1 MLFQNIKKVRYLKH
15 YNLRKCYFMADELQH
30 SSKNIASLDIQAK
43 ELGIGGDLSPETDEI
58 LYKKRM
64 QKRKEVQSKRLKV
77 RKTKKGL
84 LIVFTG
90 NGKGKTTASL
100 GMALRT
106 IGHGHKVAIIQFIK
120 GGWTTGEEKA
130 LKNLSSNISWQALG
144 EGFTWETQ
152 DRVRDKELVK
162 EAWQIAKKFIIDES
176 YKLVILDEINIA
188 TKLGYL
194 SPGEIIKF
202 IKSLNNRKNH
212 IVLTGRGASESI
224 INQAD
229 LVTEMKLIRHP
240 FKEQGIKAQECVEF

>member
-1 MLFQNIKKVRYLKH
+1 MTGKEKTSPSKIT
-15 YNLRKCYFMADELQH
+15 NLDF
-30 SSKNIASLDIQAK
+30 QAK
-43 ELGIGGDLSPETDEI
+43 DLGIGGNFSPETNEK

-64 QKRKEVQSKRLKV
+64 QKRKDVQTKRLKI
-77 RKTKKGL
+77 RKSKKGL

-130 LKNLSSNISWQALG
+130 LKMLSPNIAWHSLG

-152 DRVRDKELVK
+152 DRVRDEELVK
-162 EAWQIAKKFIIDES
+162 EAWQVAKTFIKDES
-176 YKLVILDEINIA
+176 YKLIILDEINIA

-194 SPGEIIKF
+194 SPNEISTF
-202 IKSLNNRKNH
+202 IESLDNRKNH

-224 INQAD
+224 IKQAD
-229 LVTEMKLIRHP
+229 LVTEMKLIKHP
-240 FKEQGIKAQECVEF
+240 FKEQGVRAQECIEF

>member
-1 MLFQNIKKVRYLKH
+1 MTKEHLSSENIL
-15 YNLRKCYFMADELQH
+15 ELDH
-30 SSKNIASLDIQAK
+30 QAK
-43 ELGIGGDLSPETDEI
+43 QLGIGGMISPEQDES
-58 LYKKRM
+58 LYKQRM
-64 QKRKEVQSKRLKV
+64 QQRKDIQSKRIKI
-77 RKTKKGL
+77 RKEKKGL

-120 GGWTTGEEKA
+120 GGWHTGEEKA
-130 LKNLSSNISWQALG
+130 LKNLSSNISWHSLG

-152 DRVRDKELVK
+152 NRIRDEKLVK
-162 EAWQIAKKFIIDES
+162 EAWQLAKNYIKDES
-176 YKLVILDEINIA
+176 YKLIILDEINIA

-194 SPGEIIKF
+194 TSEEIITF
-202 IKSLNNRKNH
+202 IKSLNKRKNH

-224 INQAD
+224 INYAD

-240 FKEQGIKAQECVEF
+240 FKEQGIKAQKCVEF

>member
-1 MLFQNIKKVRYLKH
+1 MIINNIDSMPDKENSSSRKKTDL
-15 YNLRKCYFMADELQH
+15 DLQA
-30 SSKNIASLDIQAK
+30 I
-43 ELGIGGDLSPETDEI
+43 ELGIGGNLSPETDER

-64 QKRKEVQSKRLKV
+64 QKRKDIQSKRLKE
-77 RKTKKGL
+77 RDTKKGL

-120 GGWTTGEEKA
+120 GSWTTGEEKA
-130 LKNLSSNISWQALG
+130 LKNLSSNISWHSLG

-152 DRVRDKELVK
+152 DRVRDEELVK
-162 EAWQIAKKFIIDES
+162 EAWKVAKNYILNES

-194 SPGEIIKF
+194 SPDEIISF
-202 IKSLNNRKNH
+202 IQSLNNRKNH

-240 FKEQGIKAQECVEF
+240 FKEQGIKAQACIEF

>member
-1 MLFQNIKKVRYLKH
+1 MQEKPSSSEKIF
-15 YNLRKCYFMADELQH
+15 NLD
-30 SSKNIASLDIQAK
+30 NQANK
-43 ELGIGGDLSPETDEI
+43 LGMGGKLSPDIDERT
-58 LYKKRM
+58 YKKRM
-64 QKRKEVQSKRLKV
+64 QQRKDIQAERLQI

-106 IGHGHKVAIIQFIK
+106 IGHGYKVAIIQFIK

-130 LKNLSSNISWQALG
+130 LKNLSPNISWQSLG

-152 DRVRDKELVK
+152 DRIRDEKLVQ
-162 EAWQIAKKFIIDES
+162 EAWQLAKKYIQNES
-176 YKLVILDEINIA
+176 YKLIILDEINIA

-194 SPGEIIKF
+194 TPEEIITF
-202 IKSLNNRKNH
+202 LKSLNNRKNH
-212 IVLTGRGASESI
+212 VVLTGRGASDSI
-224 INQAD
+224 INYAD

-240 FKEQGIKAQECVEF
+240 FKEQGIKAQKCVEF

>member
-1 MLFQNIKKVRYLKH
+1 MQEKPSSSEKIF
-15 YNLRKCYFMADELQH
+15 NLD
-30 SSKNIASLDIQAK
+30 NQANK
-43 ELGIGGDLSPETDEI
+43 LGMGGKLSPDNDESS
-58 LYKKRM
+58 YKKRM
-64 QKRKEVQSKRLKV
+64 QQRKDIQAERLQI

-106 IGHGHKVAIIQFIK
+106 IGHGYKVAIIQFIK

-130 LKNLSSNISWQALG
+130 LKSFSSNLTWHSLG

-152 DRVRDKELVK
+152 DRIRDEKLVQ
-162 EAWQIAKKFIIDES
+162 EAWQLAKKYIQNES
-176 YKLVILDEINIA
+176 YKLIILDEINIA

-194 SPGEIIKF
+194 APEEIITF
-202 IKSLNNRKNH
+202 LKSLNSRKNH
-212 IVLTGRGASESI
+212 IVLTGRGASNSI
-224 INQAD
+224 INYAD

-240 FKEQGIKAQECVEF
+240 FKEQGIKAQKCVEF

>member
-1 MLFQNIKKVRYLKH
+1 MQEN
-15 YNLRKCYFMADELQH
+15 NLSTEKL
-30 SSKNIASLDIQAK
+30 SNLDRQAQSI
-43 ELGIGGDLSPETDEI
+43 GIGGKVSPENDEL
-58 LYKKRM
+58 LYKERM
-64 QKRKEVQSKRLKV
+64 QERKNIQLERLKE

-106 IGHGHKVAIIQFIK
+106 IGHGYKVAIIQFIK

-130 LKNLSSNISWQALG
+130 LRDLSPDISWHALG

-152 DRVRDKELVK
+152 DRIRDEKLVK
-162 EAWQIAKKFIIDES
+162 EAWDLARKYINNES

-194 SPGEIIKF
+194 DPDEIITFMKTL
-202 IKSLNNRKNH
+202 KNRRNH
-212 IVLTGRGASESI
+212 VVLTGRGASETI
-224 INQAD
+224 INYAD
-229 LVTEMKLIRHP
+229 LVTEMKLIKHP
-240 FKEQGIKAQECVEF
+240 FKEQGVKAQKCVEF

>member
-1 MLFQNIKKVRYLKH
+1 M
-15 YNLRKCYFMADELQH
+15 
-30 SSKNIASLDIQAK
+30 
-43 ELGIGGDLSPETDEI
+43 GGKLSPDSDES

-64 QKRKEVQSKRLKV
+64 QQRKDIQSERLQI

-90 NGKGKTTASL
+90 NGKGKTTAAL

-106 IGHGHKVAIIQFIK
+106 IGHGYKVAVIQFIK

-130 LKNLSSNISWQALG
+130 FKNLSSTISWHSLG

-152 DRVRDKELVK
+152 DRIRDEKLVH
-162 EAWQIAKKFIIDES
+162 EAWELAKEYIKNES
-176 YKLVILDEINIA
+176 YKLIILDEINIA

-194 SPGEIIKF
+194 DSEEIITF
-202 IKSLNNRKNH
+202 LKSLNNRKNH
-212 IVLTGRGASESI
+212 IVLTGRGASDSI
-224 INQAD
+224 LNYAD

-240 FKEQGIKAQECVEF
+240 FKEQGIKAQKCVEF

>member
-1 MLFQNIKKVRYLKH
+1 MQEEPLYSEKMS
-15 YNLRKCYFMADELQH
+15 NLD
-30 SSKNIASLDIQAK
+30 NQAR
-43 ELGIGGDLSPETDEI
+43 ELGMGGKLSLEGDESS
-58 LYKKRM
+58 YKKRM
-64 QKRKEVQSKRLKV
+64 QQRKNIQAERLKT
-77 RKTKKGL
+77 RNNKKGL

-106 IGHGHKVAIIQFIK
+106 IGHGYKVAIIQFIK

-130 LKNLSSNISWQALG
+130 LKNLSSNISWHSLG

-152 DRVRDKELVK
+152 DRIRDEKLVQ
-162 EAWQIAKKFIIDES
+162 EAWQLAKKYIKNES

-194 SPGEIIKF
+194 TSEKIISF
-202 IKSLNNRKNH
+202 LKSLNNRKNH
-212 IVLTGRGASESI
+212 VVLTGRGASESI
-224 INQAD
+224 INYAD

-240 FKEQGIKAQECVEF
+240 FNEQGIKAQECVEF

>member
-1 MLFQNIKKVRYLKH
+1 MPDKEKNSSRKIN
-15 YNLRKCYFMADELQH
+15 NLDH
-30 SSKNIASLDIQAK
+30 QAK
-43 ELGIGGDLSPETDEI
+43 ELGIGGKLSPETDES

-64 QKRKEVQSKRLKV
+64 QKRKDIQSKRLQE
-77 RKTKKGL
+77 RKLKKGL

-120 GGWTTGEEKA
+120 GGWKTGEEKA
-130 LKNLSSNISWQALG
+130 LKNLSSNISWHTLG

-152 DRVRDKELVK
+152 NRVRDEELVK
-162 EAWQIAKKFIIDES
+162 EAWQVAKTYILNES
-176 YKLVILDEINIA
+176 YKLIILDEINIA

-194 SPGEIIKF
+194 SSEEIITF
-202 IKSLNNRKNH
+202 IQSLKVRKNH

-224 INQAD
+224 INEAD
-229 LVTEMKLIRHP
+229 LVTEMKLIKHP
-240 FKEQGIKAQECVEF
+240 FKEQGIKAQACIEF

>member
-1 MLFQNIKKVRYLKH
+1 MQEKPSSTEKI
-15 YNLRKCYFMADELQH
+15 YNLD
-30 SSKNIASLDIQAK
+30 NQAN
-43 ELGIGGDLSPETDEI
+43 ELGMGGKLSPDSDENS
-58 LYKKRM
+58 YKKRM
-64 QKRKEVQSKRLKV
+64 QQRKDIQTERLQI

-106 IGHGHKVAIIQFIK
+106 IGHGYKVAIIQFIK

-130 LKNLSSNISWQALG
+130 LKNLSPKISWHSLG

-152 DRVRDKELVK
+152 DRIRDEKLVQ
-162 EAWQIAKKFIIDES
+162 EAWQLAKKYIQNES
-176 YKLVILDEINIA
+176 YKLIILDEINIA

-194 SPGEIIKF
+194 EPEEIITF
-202 IKSLNNRKNH
+202 LKSLNDRKNH
-212 IVLTGRGASESI
+212 IVLTGRGASDSI
-224 INQAD
+224 IHYAD

-240 FKEQGIKAQECVEF
+240 FKEQGIKAQKCVEF

>member
-1 MLFQNIKKVRYLKH
+1 MQKEPLNSDKKI
-15 YNLRKCYFMADELQH
+15 NLDNQANKLGMGGKLSQDSDER
-30 SSKNIASLDIQAK
+30 
-43 ELGIGGDLSPETDEI
+43 

-64 QKRKEVQSKRLKV
+64 QQRKEIQAKRLQI

-106 IGHGHKVAIIQFIK
+106 IGHGYKVAIIQFIK
-120 GGWTTGEEKA
+120 GGWETGEEKA
-130 LKNLSSNISWQALG
+130 LKNFSSNVSWHSLG

-152 DRVRDKELVK
+152 DRIRDEKLVQ
-162 EAWQIAKKFIIDES
+162 EAWKLAKQYIKNES
-176 YKLVILDEINIA
+176 YKLIILDEINIA

-194 SPGEIIKF
+194 TSEEIITF
-202 IKSLNNRKNH
+202 LKSLSNRKNH

-224 INQAD
+224 INYAD

-240 FKEQGIKAQECVEF
+240 FKEQSIKAQKCVEF